1 MDADGNF
8 QQVAGKD
15 DNPYFPDGPIGNLG
29 AGLGNNSNQYIWRY
43 GEHNGELYIGTYDTS
58 TLTYQFT
65 QITDGQVANMEMC
78 IRDRGQGI
86 PLGYRAIRLLA
97 VGPVHLDL
105 SGGHGLGGLAP
116 AEGKARCQHAVQPQG
131 RHRVADFLG
140 FLLGRRQLSQ
150 GQRGRMEPVSYTHLY
165 DVSMYR
171 DTYDLVEYPDAYE
184 LINTYSTVM
193 YVTRDDS
200 GMSYVL
206 DALGMMTQWSQINQP
221 ADCPAV
227 AHPGQEQLLQIR
239 DNLTKQ
245 DPVLAAIA
253 PSQADPDRP
262 VASSG
267 DLYRL
272 TDLEAYFARL
282 SANYT

>member
-1 MDADGNF
+1 MI
-8 QQVAGKD
+8 K
-15 DNPYFPDGPIGNLG
+15 
-29 AGLGNNSNQYIWRY
+29 
-43 GEHNGELYIGTYDTS
+43 
-58 TLTYQFT
+58 
-65 QITDGQVANMEMC
+65 
-78 IRDRGQGI
+78 
-86 PLGYRAIRLLA
+86 
-97 VGPVHLDL
+97 
-105 SGGHGLGGLAP
+105 
-116 AEGKARCQHAVQPQG
+116 
-131 RHRVADFLG
+131 
-140 FLLGRRQLSQ
+140 
-150 GQRGRMEPVSYTHLY
+150 Y

-262 VASSG
+262 AASSG

-272 TDLEAYFARL
+272 TDLEDYFARL
-282 SANYT
+282 SAG

>member
-1 MDADGNF
+1 MYKGDIPHEFVLAQEGCSTWTYRNYPVFTYGN
-8 QQVAGKD
+8 Q
-15 DNPYFPDGPIGNLG
+15 
-29 AGLGNNSNQYIWRY
+29 
-43 GEHNGELYIGTYDTS
+43 
-58 TLTYQFT
+58 
-65 QITDGQVANMEMC
+65 
-78 IRDRGQGI
+78 
-86 PLGYRAIRLLA
+86 LL
-97 VGPVHLDL
+97 L
-105 SGGHGLGGLAP
+105 
-116 AEGKARCQHAVQPQG
+116 
-131 RHRVADFLG
+131 FLIK
-140 FLLGRRQLSQ
+140 
-150 GQRGRMEPVSYTHLY
+150 Y

-272 TDLEAYFARL
+272 TDLEGYFARL
-282 SANYT
+282 SADYT

>member
-1 MDADGNF
+1 MKKFLSA
-8 QQVAGKD
+8 
-15 DNPYFPDGPIGNLG
+15 
-29 AGLGNNSNQYIWRY
+29 
-43 GEHNGELYIGTYDTS
+43 
-58 TLTYQFT
+58 
-65 QITDGQVANMEMC
+65 
-78 IRDRGQGI
+78 
-86 PLGYRAIRLLA
+86 LLA
-97 VGPVHLDL
+97 AVLLL
-105 SGGHGLGGLAP
+105 SATACAAH
-116 AEGKARCQHAVQPQG
+116 
-131 RHRVADFLG
+131 
-140 FLLGRRQLSQ
+140 
-150 GQRGRMEPVSYTHLY
+150 EPVLPPSRWGEGEAKGMLPHTYSLSEAYDAAEVVALVTVGDWLEEVITGRTFFRTTVQKVYKGDIPHEFVLAQEGCSTWTYRNYPVFTYGNQLLLFLIKY

-171 DTYDLVEYPDAYE
+171 DTYDLVEYP
-184 LINTYSTVM
+184 
-193 YVTRDDS
+193 DDS

-272 TDLEAYFARL
+272 TDLEDYFARL
-282 SANYT
+282 SADYT

>member
-1 MDADGNF
+1 M
-8 QQVAGKD
+8 KK
-15 DNPYFPDGPIGNLG
+15 NLS
-29 AGLGNNSNQYIWRY
+29 A
-43 GEHNGELYIGTYDTS
+43 
-58 TLTYQFT
+58 
-65 QITDGQVANMEMC
+65 
-78 IRDRGQGI
+78 
-86 PLGYRAIRLLA
+86 LLA
-97 VGPVHLDL
+97 ALMLL
-105 SGGHGLGGLAP
+105 SATACAAH
-116 AEGKARCQHAVQPQG
+116 
-131 RHRVADFLG
+131 
-140 FLLGRRQLSQ
+140 
-150 GQRGRMEPVSYTHLY
+150 EPVLPPSRWGALVTVGDWLEEELITGRTFFRTTVQKVYKGDIPHEFVLAQEGCSTWTYRNYPVFTYGNQLLLFLIKY

-245 DPVLAAIA
+245 DPV
-253 PSQADPDRP
+253 RP
-262 VASSG
+262 AASSG

-272 TDLEAYFARL
+272 TDLEDYFARL
-282 SANYT
+282 SAG

>member
-1 MDADGNF
+1 MKCSILHESAGRLRVRLHCPAMTLRQADILEYYLRAVDGVTEVKVYDRTRDAVVCFACGRGDVIASLAAFSFPRAEAMDLVPEHTSRALNREFEDKLTMT
-8 QQVAGKD
+8 VARR
-15 DNPYFPDGPIGNLG
+15 II
-29 AGLGNNSNQYIWRY
+29 S
-43 GEHNGELYIGTYDTS
+43 
-58 TLTYQFT
+58 
-65 QITDGQVANMEMC
+65 
-78 IRDRGQGI
+78 
-86 PLGYRAIRLLA
+86 RLFLPAPVTTALA
-97 VGPVHLDL
+97 VIRSV
-105 SGGHGLGGLAP
+105 
-116 AEGKARCQHAVQPQG
+116 K
-131 RHRVADFLG
+131 
-140 FLLGRRQLSQ
+140 
-150 GQRGRMEPVSYTHLY
+150 YI
-165 DVSMYR
+165 R

-193 YVTRDDS
+193 YVTQDDS

-272 TDLEAYFARL
+272 TDLEDYFARL
-282 SANYT
+282 SAG

>member
-1 MDADGNF
+1 
-8 QQVAGKD
+8 
-15 DNPYFPDGPIGNLG
+15 
-29 AGLGNNSNQYIWRY
+29 
-43 GEHNGELYIGTYDTS
+43 
-58 TLTYQFT
+58 
-65 QITDGQVANMEMC
+65 MC
-78 IRDRGQGI
+78 IRDRNYPVFTYGNQ
-86 PLGYRAIRLLA
+86 LL
-97 VGPVHLDL
+97 L
-105 SGGHGLGGLAP
+105 
-116 AEGKARCQHAVQPQG
+116 
-131 RHRVADFLG
+131 FLIK
-140 FLLGRRQLSQ
+140 
-150 GQRGRMEPVSYTHLY
+150 Y

-272 TDLEAYFARL
+272 TDLEDYFARL
-282 SANYT
+282 SAG

>member
-1 MDADGNF
+1 
-8 QQVAGKD
+8 
-15 DNPYFPDGPIGNLG
+15 
-29 AGLGNNSNQYIWRY
+29 
-43 GEHNGELYIGTYDTS
+43 
-58 TLTYQFT
+58 
-65 QITDGQVANMEMC
+65 
-78 IRDRGQGI
+78 
-86 PLGYRAIRLLA
+86 
-97 VGPVHLDL
+97 
-105 SGGHGLGGLAP
+105 
-116 AEGKARCQHAVQPQG
+116 
-131 RHRVADFLG
+131 
-140 FLLGRRQLSQ
+140 
-150 GQRGRMEPVSYTHLY
+150 
-165 DVSMYR
+165 
-171 DTYDLVEYPDAYE
+171 
-184 LINTYSTVM
+184 M

-272 TDLEAYFARL
+272 TDLEDYFARL
-282 SANYT
+282 SAG